1 MVEEVKQWILDDPRF
16 GATPQ
21 ARRDLLFGGGLQIHT
36 TVDLAAQHLAEQ
48 AIAEVLADPS
58 GPDASL
64 VAIDPANGYL
74 RAMVGGRDFLG
85 ASGLAKLNLATQGA
99 RQAGAALKPLVLAPE
114 HPPGVTHPE
123 A

>member
-1 MVEEVKQWILDDPRF
+1 MRENGFATDAEVEAARSTPLLLGSSVVPAAQHYTAPHLVEEVKQWILDDPRF

-58 GPDASL
+58 DRKST
-64 VAIDPANGYL
+64 
-74 RAMVGGRDFLG
+74 R
-85 ASGLAKLNLATQGA
+85 LNSS
-99 RQAGAALKPLVLAPE
+99 
-114 HPPGVTHPE
+114 H
-123 A
+123 